1 MTTFHETAT
10 VTSKGQ
16 ITLPKA
22 VRQALGVDAGCKL
35 SFDLIG
41 SQLIVSRIGSQQH
54 EDPAIAGFLA
64 LLEKD
69 IQSGKR
75 VTAVPKRLASSLLAA
90 LRRPMDHSEE
100 IVGNVAL

>member
-22 VRQALGVDAGCKL
+22 VRQALGVEAGSKL
-35 SFDLIG
+35 FFDLIG
-41 SQLIVSRIGSQQH
+41 SQLIVSRIGRQQH
-54 EDPAIAGFLA
+54 EDPAIAGFLV

-69 IQSGKR
+69 VQSGRR
-75 VTAVPKRLASSLLAA
+75 VNAVPKRLTRSLLAA
-90 LRRPMDHSEE
+90 LRRPRDHSKT
-100 IVGNVAL
+100 IVGDVAL